1 MKWLVVVCSL
11 VVGSQVYAEGLCEP
25 LADGKGASGSCI
37 ADWEGGESAVA
48 YAGALAAMLEK
59 FSYAIVYDAY
69 KNRGYWFGYRCGIDE
84 GNPNEDPPEP
94 PRGCL
99 IPSAPST
106 DINVSLTTAFHRTLD
121 TAGALEAKLQGAII
135 ASLTYRASSHI
146 NFPELRDK
154 IEACTTRYI
163 HNKVAPLWNNFADN
177 WKKDYKAY
185 KDKYRK
191 KIFKTYFT
199 AIKRLYGIYASR
211 MKKLMKK
218 VGRDYDCDL

>member
-11 VVGSQVYAEGLCEP
+11 VVGSQVYAEGLCKP
-25 LADGKGASGSCI
+25 LADGKGASDYCI
-37 ADWEGGESAVA
+37 AGWDGAENAVA
-48 YAGALAAMLEK
+48 YAGALAAMLDK
-59 FSYAIVYDAY
+59 LTTAITFDSFINQNYEFAP
-69 KNRGYWFGYRCGIDE
+69 RCKVNE
-84 GNPNEDPPEP
+84 GNPNADPPEP
-94 PRGCL
+94 SSGCMAES
-99 IPSAPST
+99 IASSEVNA
-106 DINVSLTTAFHRTLD
+106 SLVNAFHRTLGSARLLLQE
-121 TAGALEAKLQGAII
+121 TEGTAKLQLI
-135 ASLTYRASSHI
+135 YRI
-146 NFPELRDK
+146 GTGNNVQLRDK
-154 IEACTTRYI
+154 IAACATRYT